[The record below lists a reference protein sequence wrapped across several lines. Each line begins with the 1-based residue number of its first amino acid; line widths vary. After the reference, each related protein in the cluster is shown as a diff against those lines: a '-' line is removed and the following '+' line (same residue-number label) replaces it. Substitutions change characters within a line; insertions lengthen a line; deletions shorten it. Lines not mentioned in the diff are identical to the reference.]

1 MRIDTKGNWKLH
13 WTGPLPKGAKA
24 IGTVRRDVGNDGAL
38 IEMPSG
44 LYVQGNA
51 GAIRNLPQRDVI
63 VRLHMAQLGAKTSPA
78 RAAASAANGAK
89 GGRPR
94 KT

>member
-1 MRIDTKGNWKLH
+1 MKIDTKGNWKLH
-13 WTGPLPKGAKA
+13 WTGPLPAGSTAL
-24 IGTVRRDVGNDGAL
+24 GTVTRDNGEDGAL
-38 IEMPSG
+38 LEMKTG
-44 LYVQGNA
+44 LFVQGNA
-51 GAIRNLPQRDVI
+51 GAIRNLPQREVI
-63 VRLHMAQLGAKTSPA
+63 VRLHMATIAGKTSPA